1 MTKIKKIALS
11 FYMCGKKSK
20 KLTFKEK
27 ETIRKKW
34 LNIMSQLYINYVA
47 MI

>member
-1 MTKIKKIALS
+1 
-11 FYMCGKKSK
+11 MCGGNIK

-34 LNIMSQLYINYVA
+34 LNIMSQLFINYVVT
-47 MI
+47 I